1 MGNSNIPGPDHGIII
16 SNRYPPA
23 LAGRQRRKGGKG
35 PEIIPLPKRR
45 QKMSYQIKW
54 GRTSTKHVLTRYDR
68 MQNSFFPFQLLLFA
82 DQDRTENSA
91 KQIGSPTAE
100 VTQISHFKLFV
111 CSIQIKHNAPSHI
124 PTEDWPYK
132 DEKCKIPNAICPTSY
147 I

>member
-1 MGNSNIPGPDHGIII
+1 
-16 SNRYPPA
+16 
-23 LAGRQRRKGGKG
+23 
-35 PEIIPLPKRR
+35 
-45 QKMSYQIKW
+45 MSYQIKW

-68 MQNSFFPFQLLLFA
+68 MQNSFPLPASAFCRSKS
-82 DQDRTENSA
+82 QDRTENSA

-124 PTEDWPYK
+124 PTGDWPYK